1 MVMVMVM
8 AMVIAIRMGEHIFK
22 CSYGLFSLQHEEQRI
37 KSSVERGTLPQT
49 DRRLDLDQFLL
60 CLGFVLAKVCFG
72 ARTYCLRPNRE
83 LWHAFVQLKLFV
95 LTLGFQE
102 TLLLLCKRTKHSYL
116 CNFLWSSISRG
127 M

>member
-8 AMVIAIRMGEHIFK
+8 AMVIAMRMGEHIFK

-60 CLGFVLAKVCFG
+60 CLGFVLAKVCFPD
-72 ARTYCLRPNRE
+72 LE
-83 LWHAFVQLKLFV
+83 LFV
-95 LTLGFQE
+95 CDQTGGFGMH
-102 TLLLLCKRTKHSYL
+102 LFNSNYL
-116 CNFLWSSISRG
+116 C
-127 M
+127 